1 MTQPNVYSQTDL
13 KTSQRMRRVG
23 RPDTSIERQVRYVL
37 NRLGFRC
44 RRKNN
49 RIVGKPDIVLIGS
62 KTAIFVNG
70 CFWHGHESC
79 RKGLRRPKNNAQY
92 WAEKI
97 ARNKS
102 RDLRVISELKSK
114 GWRVVTIWE
123 CGILK
128 ADFEY
133 SLKQA
138 LLDTQKSRNQ
148 VM

>member
-1 MTQPNVYSQTDL
+1 MAPQNLQLETDP
-13 KTSQRMRRVG
+13 KTSQRMKRVS
-23 RPDTSIERQVRYVL
+23 RANTSIERRVRCVL

-44 RRKNN
+44 RLKNN
-49 RIVGKPDIVLIGS
+49 HIVGKPDIILAGT

-97 ARNKS
+97 ERNKS

-123 CGILK
+123 CGILRP
-128 ADFEY
+128 DFECN
-133 SLKQA
+133 LKQSLA
-138 LLDTQKSRNQ
+138 SSQRL
-148 VM
+148 